1 MIGAQPSLGSRPT
14 TSDAER
20 DRRNRGAKAMLCV
33 LEASFPHVVQR
44 LQLCWGDPE
53 AFDEMFGDLMLD
65 KRGDRTGWPLDAWA
79 ELNFL
84 QSIHH
89 LAYGA
94 AKHRAFRADPIGASW
109 IR

>member
-1 MIGAQPSLGSRPT
+1 
-14 TSDAER
+14 
-20 DRRNRGAKAMLCV
+20 
-33 LEASFPHVVQR
+33 
-44 LQLCWGDPE
+44 
-53 AFDEMFGDLMLD
+53 MFADLMLD

-89 LAYGA
+89 RAYGA
-94 AKHRAFRADPIGASW
+94 AKHRTFRTDPIEARW